1 MLQRCHVCGRTGEE
15 YKPCPLCE
23 WVFCEKHLDPKEHDC
38 ISLKKLRTTRLRL
51 EHRETPGPVSRPA
64 ESAEG
69 FLTNVTREPKESVLD
84 ENLAKGLNRLSWMLP
99 LYIVG
104 SPLAGAMILIFA
116 AGFMTLIGF
125 TIPREFLTMVLSL
138 WFPLQGLP
146 GGLSLVAAPILM
158 VFLFAVGGG
167 LTVLAIEYGLLLPAF
182 RSLRKHNESFKIPF
196 TLVKIG
202 CAGPVFLLIAII
214 ILATEVSS
222 WKPVSTIPTILF
234 WTGVAL
240 LVIGQIGLV
249 AGLFKLGG
257 RLENP
262 RFSAAATIF
271 TVNLLLSL
279 LLSPLAILAGLI
291 GWVLTLAA
299 SRSALKKK

>member
-1 MLQRCHVCGRTGEE
+1 MLQRCHVCGRMSED

-23 WVFCEKHLDPKEHDC
+23 WVFCEKHSDPEGHDC
-38 ISLKKLRTTRLRL
+38 ISLKKLRTTRPRL

-69 FLTNVTREPKESVLD
+69 FLANVARGPKESVLD

-104 SPLAGAMILIFA
+104 SPLAGAIILILA
-116 AGFMTLIGF
+116 AGFMTFIGF
-125 TIPREFLTMVLSL
+125 TIPREFLTIVLSL

-146 GGLSLVAAPILM
+146 GELSLIAAPILM

-182 RSLRKHNESFKIPF
+182 GSLRKHDESFKIPF
-196 TLVKIG
+196 TLVEIG
-202 CAGPVFLLIAII
+202 CTGPIILLLAII
-214 ILATEVSS
+214 ILAADISN
-222 WKPVSTIPTILF
+222 WKTASTIPTILF
-234 WTGVAL
+234 WIGTAL

-257 RLENP
+257 KLENP
-262 RFSAAATIF
+262 RFSAAAAIF

-299 SRSALKKK
+299 SRSALKKR